1 MRIFIKR
8 KVYNCFGDYIM
19 ENIKWK
25 TVETIMSM
33 YPNGVIVI
41 KEDTEAEFPI
51 ASVPFPM
58 GFYREGIQRQR
69 ERARLMAAAPELL
82 EKLER
87 LVKVIGPLE
96 GEILQLKYAGIVS
109 AWKRAK
115 ELIEYLTDERT
126 VYGNWRL

>member
-1 MRIFIKR
+1 
-8 KVYNCFGDYIM
+8 
-19 ENIKWK
+19 
-25 TVETIMSM
+25 MSM

>member
-1 MRIFIKR
+1 MP
-8 KVYNCFGDYIM
+8 
-19 ENIKWK
+19 
-25 TVETIMSM
+25 M

-51 ASVPFPM
+51 ASVPFPI
-58 GFYREGIQRQR
+58 GFHGEGIQRQR

-87 LVKVIGPLE
+87 LVEVIGPLE

-109 AWKRAK
+109 AWKAAK
-115 ELIEYLTDERT
+115 VLIEYLTDERAI
-126 VYGNWRL
+126 YGNWRL